1 MWKIK
6 EEFGSQK
13 KICLLSCSRFH
24 YSNYVII
31 EIMHH
36 LPQVIFPR
44 SLQWTPYRQFV
55 LNGNITWKFAPVY
68 KLPLGWFYIWH
79 INISEIAW
87 TTRYRHRLSRVL
99 RWVNQSSYANP
110 GDCPKS
116 SHYSDPYTL
125 NVTTTTSDLYPLS
138 PRGDWH
144 LIAPCNIT
152 TESNI
157 KVTRLRKMITN
168 WRSFSSLKKFSLSV
182 PKQLF
187 RE

>member
-1 MWKIK
+1 MA
-6 EEFGSQK
+6 SSK
-13 KICLLSCSRFH
+13 KICLLSFSRFH
-24 YSNYVII
+24 YSHYIII
-31 EIMHH
+31 EIMYH
-36 LPQVIFPR
+36 LLQVIFPR
-44 SLQWTPYRQFV
+44 PLQWMQYQQFV
-55 LNGNITWKFAPVY
+55 LNGNITLKFTFVH

-125 NVTTTTSDLYPLS
+125 NVTTTTSNLYPLS

-144 LIAPCNIT
+144 LISFYKIT

-168 WRSFSSLKKFSLSV
+168 RRSFWSLKKFSLSV